1 MSKKSISQTSD
12 FSIISNAKSQKVQS
26 VISIISSKKQQSVK
40 TIAFVESNRDIYAED
55 VITQKIIYYI
65 SLFSEDVSSHLYKI
79 RSKKV
84 LFSNTVDKQI

>member
-1 MSKKSISQTSD
+1 MISMSS
-12 FSIISNAKSQKVQS
+12 AKSKN
-26 VISIISSKKQQSVK
+26 

-65 SLFSEDVSSHLYKI
+65 SLFSDDVSDHLQKI

-84 LFSNTVDKQI
+84 LFSNNSELKDNAEK